1 MPLHHLPLSS
11 LHSNA
16 LSFCWARCCHEQSSL
31 KFSHSSSQHD
41 CLWHCKR
48 IHIHYII
55 RRNHSSP
62 LREVKEEP
70 KPSSELQRIGIGQA
84 LAILAMIIAG
94 IVEQQRLKHAGNFG
108 NIEMEFF
115 EYFLADSTIHTSRS
129 VWSTCLHGTNGV
141 FCFTNTRRIEKFED
155 ESLSM
160 SSSAIGSYVATI
172 MLTAVPKITSN

>member
-1 MPLHHLPLSS
+1 MALHHLPLSS

-16 LSFCWARCCHEQSSL
+16 LSFCLARCCHEQSNL
-31 KFSHSSSQHD
+31 KFSHSSSQQD

-62 LREVKEEP
+62 LREIKEP
-70 KPSSELQRIGIGQA
+70 KPPSELQRLGIGQA
-84 LAILAMIIAG
+84 LAILAMIISG

-115 EYFLADSTIHTSRS
+115 EYFLADSTIHIYIFFANTQQYILLGVSEAFVYVAQMAFFASQTPDELKSLGMR
-129 VWSTCLHGTNGV
+129 VCKCLH
-141 FCFTNTRRIEKFED
+141 R
-155 ESLSM
+155 
-160 SSSAIGSYVATI
+160 
-172 MLTAVPKITSN
+172 